1 MIYPKYRCCEC
12 GGYFNHPKLVEE
24 CTGMYWDAIPYIE
37 TFARCPICGD
47 DCFDE
52 IEENA
57 GSHTI
62 LVRIRKRYDD
72 TMWTGDFIT
81 DPNGNYHINV
91 LATKNG
97 NVVKDRKHT
106 VSLEKGNKV
115 FKKCLDAGYYVTD
128 VYFDFEKA
136 KLGFEV
142 PFGKEEN

>member
-1 MIYPKYRCCEC
+1 
-12 GGYFNHPKLVEE
+12 
-24 CTGMYWDAIPYIE
+24 MYWDAIPYIE

-52 IEENA
+52 IEEDT

-62 LVRIRKRYDD
+62 LIRVRRIYDD
-72 TMWTGDFIT
+72 TVWVGDFIT
-81 DPNGNYHINV
+81 APDNTYHINV

-97 NVVKDRKHT
+97 DVVRDRKRT
-106 VSLEKGNKV
+106 VSLEKGNEV

-128 VYFDFEKA
+128 VYFDFKKA

-142 PFGKEEN
+142 PFGKEA